1 MIRHSLNYFL
11 WRLARESPRRFDND
25 IIVAAIQYLNSEDN
39 DFHRRL
45 RTGFRSNIPSDL
57 TGQGQKNLQIC
68 MITSGLWLCIISKC
82 KFFGTS
88 VSEIVQNKP
97 FARNELIMI
106 PVPKPKFF
114 ERKVP
119 VGQSEDDYFDE
130 ITARQTHVLE
140 DAIDRVSFINSITTD
155 VNDCFVKNLF

>member
-1 MIRHSLNYFL
+1 
-11 WRLARESPRRFDND
+11 
-25 IIVAAIQYLNSEDN
+25 
-39 DFHRRL
+39 
-45 RTGFRSNIPSDL
+45 
-57 TGQGQKNLQIC
+57 
-68 MITSGLWLCIISKC
+68 
-82 KFFGTS
+82 
-88 VSEIVQNKP
+88 
-97 FARNELIMI
+97 MI

-119 VGQSEDDYFDE
+119 VGQSEDDYLEE